1 MSIPATLI
9 RLLGAALVAVGLT
22 TLGAEPRLHGRAPT
36 TQDELSCAALRDLE
50 LPETT
55 ITSAR
60 PVQAGE
66 LTPPDTS
73 SAVADAM
80 CRVTATTRPAVRF
93 EVWLPPADAWN
104 GKFQG
109 VGNGGMAGTIS
120 YGAMSRA
127 LARGYATAS
136 TDTGHEAGDVSFDAS
151 WALGRPDLTEDFG
164 HRALHVMTVNAKA
177 ITDAYY
183 GEAPRYSYY
192 VGCSKGGQQ
201 GLMEAQRYP
210 EDYDGL
216 VAGNPANDW
225 TRFYAGAHLWYSLAT
240 LKEPGSYIPPSK
252 LPALGAA
259 VNEACDALDGIE
271 DGILNDPRRCGFDP
285 ATLTCASGRDSD
297 DCLTGPQVEAVR
309 AIWSGVTTSAD
320 ELVYPGLVPGGEAS
334 PGGWSRWV
342 TGDEPFGSLHWRA
355 GEGFFRYM
363 VFEDPDW
370 DFRTFD
376 YDADLPF
383 ALEKVGRAV
392 DAVNPDLSALRD
404 RGGKLIVYHGWSDP
418 DISALAS
425 IDYYEEVVSE
435 LADGRGHGESLAATR
450 EFYRLFLVPGMGHCR
465 GGPGP
470 DEFDALS
477 ALEAWVEQGVAPAR
491 IEAAK
496 TSGDEVVRTRPLCPY
511 PEVAE
516 WTGSGS
522 TDEASSFVCAVPS
535 ER

>member
-1 MSIPATLI
+1 MT
-9 RLLGAALVAVGLT
+9 RLLGATLVALGLVGLGSQPS
-22 TLGAEPRLHGRAPT
+22 LSSQVPAARNG
-36 TQDELSCAALRDLE
+36 LSCAALGDLD
-50 LPETT
+50 LPDTT

-60 PVQAGE
+60 LMDGGSF
-66 LTPPDTS
+66 TPPGTS
-73 SAVADAM
+73 SVVAEAM

-93 EVWLPPADAWN
+93 EVWLPPAGAWN

-109 VGNGGMAGTIS
+109 VGNGGMAGTTS
-120 YGAMSRA
+120 YAAMDRA
-127 LARGYATAS
+127 LERGYATAS
-136 TDTGHEAGDVSFDAS
+136 TDTGHPAGDVAFDAS

-177 ITDAYY
+177 IADAHY

-210 EDYDGL
+210 DDYDGL

-252 LPALGAA
+252 LDTLGAA

-271 DGILNDPRRCGFDP
+271 DGILNDPRRCDFDP
-285 ATLTCASGRDSD
+285 ATLTCAEGHDAD
-297 DCLTGPQVEAVR
+297 DCLTGPQVAAVT
-309 AIWSGVTTSAD
+309 AIWSGVTTSSG

-342 TGDEPFGSLHWRA
+342 TGDEPFASLHWRA

-383 ALEKVGRAV
+383 ALEKVGRVV
-392 DAVNPDLSALRD
+392 DARNADLRPLRD

-425 IDYYEEVVSE
+425 IDYYERVISE
-435 LADGRGHGESLAATR
+435 MADGRGPGESLAATR

-477 ALEAWVEQGVAPAR
+477 ALEAWVEDGVAPAR
-491 IEAAK
+491 IVASK
-496 TSGDEVVRTRPLCPY
+496 RSGDEVVRTRPLCPY

-516 WTGSGS
+516 WTGRGS
-522 TDEASSFVCAVPS
+522 TDDAESFVCAVDAG
-535 ER
+535 R